1 MIDFLNRLIGAMLV
15 IVAVA
20 FLLIWVTDDAFRER
34 VTNEFD
40 AFLGR
45 EEISAQATVNLS
57 ESTVGVWMRSYE
69 LGGLVSSTDFL
80 GTGVIISE
88 NAPWTVITASHVALE
103 EASGLLS
110 GREILVGRP
119 GKTLGRADLVVREA
133 GRDIAELQVSFPART
148 RVPPITVPSLALAPD
163 LGDAV
168 ATRCHDDTAIR
179 TGKVVEFVERASGSI
194 AFFMS
199 IRAEPGCS
207 GSPVVNARGDL
218 VGILI
223 QGGGEV
229 SLAVAVIP
237 AVTLR

>member
-1 MIDFLNRLIGAMLV
+1 MLGFLNRLVGTTLALIG
-15 IVAVA
+15 VAI
-20 FLLIWVTDDAFRER
+20 LLIWLANDGFRER
-34 VTNEFD
+34 FREEIDV
-40 AFLGR
+40 FLGR

-57 ESTVGVWMRSYE
+57 ESTVGVWMRSYT

-88 NAPWTVITASHVALE
+88 NTPWTVITASHVALE

-119 GKTLGRADLVVREA
+119 GETLGRADVVAREA
-133 GRDIAELQVSFPART
+133 GRDIAELRVTFLDRT
-148 RVPPITVPSLALAPD
+148 RVPPVTVPSLAPAPD

-168 ATRCHDDTAIR
+168 ATRCHDDTVIR
-179 TGKVVEFVERASGSI
+179 TGKVVEFVERASGST

-207 GSPVVNARGDL
+207 GSPVVNAGGDL

-223 QGGGEV
+223 QGSGEV

-237 AVTLR
+237 GVLQR